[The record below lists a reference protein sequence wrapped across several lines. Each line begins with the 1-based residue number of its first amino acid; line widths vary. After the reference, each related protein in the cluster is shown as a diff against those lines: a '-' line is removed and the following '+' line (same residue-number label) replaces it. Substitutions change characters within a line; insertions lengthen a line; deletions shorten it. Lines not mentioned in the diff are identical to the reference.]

1 MSMDNEKKEEVD
13 GELFFKRL
21 RLAREKEEKLA
32 AANGGKLAEKVED
45 KSMPMKK
52 EGPNKKERRLARKLL
67 VEEEAAKAE
76 EMLKQ
81 ENASMLPRKRKRMA
95 QNAINFAAQEEE
107 RLERGRIIEQA
118 KQDLKEP
125 NMSRKQRRAAEKVIA
140 QAAEEKKLLR
150 IKKREER
157 EAAELEQIRIDKIQ
171 ADNTAK
177 EEKVGSP

>member
-1 MSMDNEKKEEVD
+1 MT
-13 GELFFKRL
+13 
-21 RLAREKEEKLA
+21 
-32 AANGGKLAEKVED
+32 
-45 KSMPMKK
+45 
-52 EGPNKKERRLARKLL
+52 
-67 VEEEAAKAE
+67 
-76 EMLKQ
+76 
-81 ENASMLPRKRKRMA
+81 PRKRKRMA
-95 QNAINFAAQEEE
+95 QNAINLAAQEEE
-107 RLERGRIIEQA
+107 RLERGKIVEQA

-125 NMSRKQRRAAEKVIA
+125 DKLSRKQRRAAEKVIA